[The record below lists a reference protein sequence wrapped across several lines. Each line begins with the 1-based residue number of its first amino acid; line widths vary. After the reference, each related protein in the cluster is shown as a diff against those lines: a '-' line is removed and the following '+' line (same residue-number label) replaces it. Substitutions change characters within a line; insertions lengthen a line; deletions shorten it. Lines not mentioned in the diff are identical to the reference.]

1 MAINVTAQTS
11 TESTILKK
19 YSDEEKYYDVF
30 LLGFLFFEITFR
42 YRPDQNKPIENHELN
57 CSKDLNELIYLM
69 LFNKL
74 KCEKLCVKDIFN
86 IKLVKDHLNEFY
98 NLKLQYNQ
106 RKEQTNSNNKGKAV

>member
-11 TESTILKK
+11 TESTNLKK

-42 YRPDQNKPIENHELN
+42 YRPDQNKPIENHGFN
-57 CSKDLNELIYLM
+57 CSKNLNELIYLM

-98 NLKLQYNQ
+98 DLKLQDNQ
-106 RKEQTNSNNKGKAV
+106 RKEQTNSNKGK